1 MEPLIKISEADEAE
15 IKVMI
20 TNLYKSDGVYAVLA
34 SVQTMQKVMII
45 IMKKLNEL
53 LEEEKSQ

>member
-53 LEEEKSQ
+53 LEEEKTQ

>member
-34 SVQTMQKVMII
+34 SVQTMQKVIII

-53 LEEEKSQ
+53 LEEEKLQ

>member
-1 MEPLIKISEADEAE
+1 MEPLIKISEVDEAE

-53 LEEEKSQ
+53 LEEEKTQ

>member
-34 SVQTMQKVMII
+34 SVQTMQKVIII
-45 IMKKLNEL
+45 IMRKLNEL